1 MNERERLAVLDS
13 LALATDDLDL
23 RCPLRI
29 VGSSST
35 RLMVAVRGSDQLK
48 HLKPDPARLTT
59 LSAQLGAAGYF
70 VFTLKPPSGDSLTDS
85 RMFCPA
91 LGIPED
97 PVSGNAHGLL
107 GAYLSHYGMLPNHDS
122 RAAFSGLQGHYVN
135 RPGRVD
141 VELEFRDGKLDAV
154 WIVGQA
160 VSIFE
165 TEIVL

>member
-1 MNERERLAVLDS
+1 
-13 LALATDDLDL
+13 
-23 RCPLRI
+23 
-29 VGSSST
+29 
-35 RLMVAVRGSDQLK
+35 
-48 HLKPDPARLTT
+48 LKPDPARLTT

-70 VFTLKPPSGDSLTDS
+70 VFTLTPQAGNSLTDS

-107 GAYLSHYGMLPNHDS
+107 GAYLAHYGLLPKHES
-122 RAAFSGLQGHYVN
+122 RAAFSGVQGHYMN

-141 VELEFRDGKLDAV
+141 VELEFREGKLDAV